1 VKELA
6 MQTARVTVLMTPD
19 RKAELESRAADMGV
33 SSGEFI
39 RLAVDNFNP
48 SDTES
53 AELAALIDELS
64 EAVPR
69 MRAALDRSVER
80 LDSTHAKVDRLL
92 RDMGVRA

>member
-1 VKELA
+1 

-19 RKAELESRAADMGV
+19 RKAQLESRAADMGV

-48 SDTES
+48 SETES
-53 AELAALIDELS
+53 AELAALIEELS

-80 LDSTHAKVDRLL
+80 LESTHAKVDRLL

>member
-1 VKELA
+1 

-19 RKAELESRAADMGV
+19 RKAQLEPRAADMGV

-39 RLAVDNFNP
+39 RLAVDSFNP
-48 SDTES
+48 GETES
-53 AELAALIDELS
+53 AELAALIEELS

>member
-1 VKELA
+1 

-19 RKAELESRAADMGV
+19 RKAQLESRAADMGV

-48 SDTES
+48 SETES
-53 AELAALIDELS
+53 AELAALVEELS

-92 RDMGVRA
+92 RDIGVRA

>member
-1 VKELA
+1 

-19 RKAELESRAADMGV
+19 RKAQLESRAADMGV

-48 SDTES
+48 SETES
-53 AELAALIDELS
+53 AELTALIEELS

>member
-1 VKELA
+1 

-19 RKAELESRAADMGV
+19 RKAQLESRAADMGV

-48 SDTES
+48 SEMES
-53 AELAALIDELS
+53 AELTALIEELS